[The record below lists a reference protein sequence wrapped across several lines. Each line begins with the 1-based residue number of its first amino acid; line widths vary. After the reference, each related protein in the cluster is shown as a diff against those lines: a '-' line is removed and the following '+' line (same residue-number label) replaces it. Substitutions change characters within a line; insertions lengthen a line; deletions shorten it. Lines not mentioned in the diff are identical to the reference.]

1 MAIGRGHSRGGRP
14 NMGGGGLRGGSTSRN
29 VAGGSAF
36 RGGAG
41 GSSLLRAS
49 TANNNSFRGNG
60 GGLSGPRI
68 NSSPALSS
76 LGTYGMPSSPVNI
89 NINSAPKARAFGG
102 GGGGLVSSLLGSAVS
117 AGVGVASAAIVN
129 KIQET
134 SQMKL
139 QEKQAEQMEAL
150 ARQQAEQQAEYA
162 RQQAEY
168 QLELERIKAQQEE
181 IKRDTKQDKRYYA
194 NCPYCLGVNNGG
206 KFCQFCGSSLAY
218 YDDDDDIKAGNNRPE
233 EGNKK
238 DVQ

>member
-14 NMGGGGLRGGSTSRN
+14 HMGGGSAFRGASGGS
-29 VAGGSAF
+29 SAF

-41 GSSLLRAS
+41 GSSLFKAS
-49 TANNNSFRGNG
+49 TRGGSAFRGTG
-60 GGLSGPRI
+60 SGLNGPRI
-68 NSSPALSS
+68 NSSPSLSS
-76 LGTYGMPSSPVNI
+76 LGTYGMPPSPVNI
-89 NINSAPKARAFGG
+89 NINNGPKARAFGG

-129 KIQET
+129 KIQEN

-162 RQQAEY
+162 KQQAEY

-218 YDDDDDIKAGNNRPE
+218 YDDDDIKAGNDQPE
-233 EGNKK
+233 AGIRK